1 MTFWVPTKPRRDPI
15 FETPDEMWERCCAYF
30 DYVKENPLQE
40 HKVFQFQGGIVD
52 GELTK
57 PRAMTITGMC
67 VHIGCNRSTW
77 EEYRKREGF
86 DVVCSLVD
94 DIIYTQ
100 KVELAA
106 ADMLNA
112 GFISKEIGLR
122 EKIEQT
128 GSVTHIN
135 YSPEDYKRAQ
145 KELESKLDDL
155 D

>member
-1 MTFWVPTKPRRDPI
+1 MTFWTPVKPRRDPI
-15 FETPDEMWERCCAYF
+15 FETPSEMWDRCVAYF
-30 DYVKENPLQE
+30 DWVKENPLIE
-40 HKVFQFQGGIVD
+40 KKIFMFQGGIVD

-67 VHIGCNRSTW
+67 VFVGLNRSTW

-112 GFISKEIGLR
+112 GFISKELGMRDKQEIDMRSGD
-122 EKIEQT
+122 
-128 GSVTHIN
+128 GSMT
-135 YSPEDYKRAQ
+135 P
-145 KELESKLDDL
+145 KEITFKVIKPGNAD
-155 D
+155 

>member
-67 VHIGCNRSTW
+67 VFVGLNRSTW
-77 EEYRKREGF
+77 ETYRTREGF
-86 DVVCSLVD
+86 SEVCELVD
-94 DIIYTQ
+94 SIILTQ
-100 KVELAA
+100 KIELAA

-112 GFISKEIGLR
+112 NFIAKEIGLR
-122 EKIEQT
+122 DQKDINHTSVDGSMSPTRIEL
-128 GSVTHIN
+128 VA
-135 YSPEDYKRAQ
+135 PDVDRED
-145 KELESKLDDL
+145 
-155 D
+155 